1 MIKHVPWKKQKTGFE
16 ESLVYLKGRKEGLIK
31 SIKTP
36 WSKFNDATTDGIEW
50 HSMTVI
56 GGRPGSGKTLMKDQL
71 IKEAF
76 PLNPAEN
83 FRVLEFQLE
92 MLARTSAIRA
102 YSSELGVSYKYLC
115 SADGELSS
123 DDLKK
128 CFEYAKKRV
137 KYPIDIVDTPPTVEE
152 FKSIVDEYMNSH
164 SKYIHKTIK
173 RENGE
178 EIVKL
183 KEYTKTIITLD
194 HSILIKSSKF
204 HKGKQDTLYELGETL
219 TELKKKYPIAFI
231 VLSQLNRGI
240 DKPER
245 NEDGKYGNYI
255 LESDIFGA
263 DALLQHADLVVGLNR
278 PGKQK
283 IRFYGPDKYIIDND
297 KILVMHFLKC
307 RNGDVRMSFF
317 NAAFHKM
324 SIEELDT
331 PPTAER
337 RTNRI

>member
-1 MIKHVPWKKQKTGFE
+1 MNKFPWKKQKAGFE
-16 ESLVYLKGRKEGLIK
+16 ESLIYLKGRKQGLIK

-36 WSKFNDATTDGIEW
+36 WEKFNDATTAGIEW

-56 GGRPGSGKTLMKDQL
+56 GGRPGSGKTLMKDQF

-102 YSSELGVSYKYLC
+102 YSSELGVTYKYLC
-115 SADGELSS
+115 SADGILSS
-123 DDLKK
+123 EDLQK

-137 KYPIDIVDTPPTVEE
+137 KYPIDIVETPPTVEE
-152 FKSIVDEYMNSH
+152 LKVIIDEYMNSH
-164 SKYIHKTIK
+164 SKYIQKVIK

-178 EIVKL
+178 EIVKI
-183 KEYTKTIITLD
+183 KEFTKTIITID
-194 HSILIKSSKF
+194 HSILIKSSKH
-204 HKGKQDTLYELGETL
+204 HKSKQDTLYELGETL
-219 TELKKKYPIAFI
+219 TALKKKYPIAFI
-231 VLSQLNRGI
+231 VLSQLNRSI

-245 NEDGKYGNYI
+245 QEDGKYGNYV

-283 IRFYGPDKYIIDND
+283 IRFYGPDGYIIEND

-317 NAAFHKM
+317 NAAFEKM
-324 SIEELDT
+324 SIEEINT
-331 PPTAER
+331 PPQRER
-337 RTNRI
+337 RSNKI

>member
-1 MIKHVPWKKQKTGFE
+1 MNKFPWKKQKAGFE
-16 ESLVYLKGRKEGLIK
+16 ESLIYLKGRKQGLIK

-36 WSKFNDATTDGIEW
+36 WEKFNDATTAGIEW

-56 GGRPGSGKTLMKDQL
+56 GGRPGSGKTLMKDQF

-102 YSSELGVSYKYLC
+102 YSSELGVTYKYLC
-115 SADGELSS
+115 SADGILSS
-123 DDLKK
+123 EDLQK

-137 KYPIDIVDTPPTVEE
+137 KYPIDIVETPPTVEE
-152 FKSIVDEYMNSH
+152 LKVIIDEYMDNN
-164 SKYIHKTIK
+164 SKYNDKTIK
-173 RENGE
+173 DENGNE
-178 EIVKL
+178 KSIKI
-183 KEYTKTIITLD
+183 KEFTKTIITID
-194 HSILIKSSKF
+194 HSILIKSSKH
-204 HKGKQDTLYELGETL
+204 HKSKQDTLYELGETL
-219 TELKKKYPIAFI
+219 TALKKKYPIAFI
-231 VLSQLNRGI
+231 VLSQLNRSI

-245 NEDGKYGNYI
+245 QEDGKYGNYV

-283 IRFYGPDKYIIDND
+283 IRFYGPDGYIIEND
-297 KILVMHFLKC
+297 KVLVMHFLKC

-317 NAAFHKM
+317 NAAFEKM
-324 SIEELDT
+324 SIEEMST
-331 PPTAER
+331 PPQRQR
-337 RTNRI
+337 RSNTI

>member
-1 MIKHVPWKKQKTGFE
+1 MSNFPWKKQKSGFE
-16 ESLVYLKGRKEGLIK
+16 ESLIYLKGRKDGLIK

-102 YSSELGVSYKYLC
+102 YSSELGLTYKYLC
-115 SADGELSS
+115 SAEGTLS
-123 DDLKK
+123 DDHLQK

-137 KYPIDIVDTPPTVEE
+137 KYPIDIVETPPTVEE
-152 FKSIVDEYMNSH
+152 LKEIIKEYMNTYS
-164 SKYIHKTIK
+164 KTIQK
-173 RENGE
+173 VKNGNE
-178 EIVKL
+178 LVKV

-194 HSILIKSSKF
+194 HSILIKSSKH
-204 HKGKQDTLYELGETL
+204 HKSKQDTLYELGEAL
-219 TELKKKYPIAFI
+219 TSLKKEYPIAFI
-231 VLSQLNRGI
+231 ILSQLNRGI

-283 IRFYGPDKYIIDND
+283 
-297 KILVMHFLKC
+297 
-307 RNGDVRMSFF
+307 
-317 NAAFHKM
+317 
-324 SIEELDT
+324 
-331 PPTAER
+331 
-337 RTNRI
+337 

>member
-1 MIKHVPWKKQKTGFE
+1 MSKFPWKKQKAGFE
-16 ESLVYLKGRKEGLIK
+16 ESLIYLKGRKEGLIK

-36 WSKFNDATTDGIEW
+36 WEKFNDATTAGIEW

-56 GGRPGSGKTLMKDQL
+56 GGRPGSGKTLMKDQF

-92 MLARTSAIRA
+92 MLARTSAIRS

-115 SADGELSS
+115 SAEGLLSNE
-123 DDLKK
+123 DLQK

-137 KYPIDIVDTPPTVEE
+137 KYPIDIVETPPTVEE
-152 FKSIVDEYMNSH
+152 LKVIIDEYMDNNST
-164 SKYIHKTIK
+164 YIDKVIK
-173 RENGE
+173 DENDNE
-178 EIVKL
+178 KSIKI
-183 KEYTKTIITLD
+183 KEFTKTIITID
-194 HSILIKSSKF
+194 HSILIKSSKH
-204 HKGKQDTLYELGETL
+204 HKSKQDTLYELGETL
-219 TELKKKYPIAFI
+219 TALKKKYPIAFI
-231 VLSQLNRGI
+231 VLSQLNRSI

-245 NEDGKYGNYI
+245 QEDGKYGNYV

-283 IRFYGPDKYIIDND
+283 IRFYGPDGYIIEND
-297 KILVMHFLKC
+297 KVLVMHFLKC

-317 NAAFHKM
+317 NAAFEKM
-324 SIEELDT
+324 SIEEMNT
-331 PPTAER
+331 PPQRQR
-337 RTNRI
+337 RSNTI